1 MRTATNHFDDDDYQS
16 YIDSYILSGES
27 EDSPFPVWRSLDGDR
42 FYLSESDDNLRRF
55 ISDREAYIDEMNEI
69 YDGIV
74 EADMDDL
81 AAYWHEKEE
90 SL

>member
-16 YIDSYILSGES
+16 YIDSYIYSGDRE
-27 EDSPFPVWRSLDGDR
+27 ENPFANWSNLDGDR

-55 ISDREAYIDEMNEI
+55 ISDREAYIDEINELYESI
-69 YDGIV
+69 A
-74 EADMDDL
+74 EADIDDL

>member
-1 MRTATNHFDDDDYQS
+1 MRSGPNHFDDDDYQS
-16 YIDSYILSGES
+16 EIDSYIYSGDR
-27 EDSPFPVWRSLDGDR
+27 EDHPLTNWRNLDGDR

-55 ISDREAYIDEMNEI
+55 ISDREAYIDEINEI

-74 EADMDDL
+74 EADMDEI